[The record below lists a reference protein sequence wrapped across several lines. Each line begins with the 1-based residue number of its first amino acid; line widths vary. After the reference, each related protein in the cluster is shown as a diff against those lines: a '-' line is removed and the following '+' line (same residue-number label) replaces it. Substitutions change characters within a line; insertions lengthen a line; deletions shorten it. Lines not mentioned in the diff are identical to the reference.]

1 MIKKNKKNDVSY
13 PLVYSLV
20 SLALILLVAI
30 ANIERAFSATNI
42 IKNRLRNRIGD
53 WLMNDCLVTYIEKDV
68 FKTVECIQNV
78 KNSRRQLSKI
88 S

>member
-1 MIKKNKKNDVSY
+1 MVEMKKNISY

-30 ANIERAFSATNI
+30 TNIERAFSATNI

-78 KNSRRQLSKI
+78 KNSRRQLNKI